1 MPLEMTQPH
10 TIIDENY
17 LHTAIV
23 PISFPDTVCLNNQKN
38 IMYGQNHI
46 MDGQEIPYPS
56 MLQGEIINSSQ
67 GCLNLPN
74 FPRAVETEAIH
85 NVLPAGRNRIKGSS
99 FSTSYP
105 ISNSYTEGQHME
117 GIPISAVSLANLLA
131 ARNAVHENLENLT
144 VVAPFSHPAEGQKI
158 DGLDYPNVLNHSFG
172 SYRNYEFDGVPEI
185 PGTVLGRAQSQ
196 PFQLTENVNSNTWF
210 SSETASLS
218 SDSPSGSSRFSN
230 ELCLSLTTSQSAVV
244 CGPTIQDQCSDISC
258 SGVTNH
264 AFPQRH
270 FDSELTS
277 CNSRNLSLNFVSYK
291 PVHLS
296 QFLTGSRYLRVMQEI
311 LSEIAQLSLQNHNL
325 LGYRGMDYGANTLSA
340 LSSDSARGYA
350 ALHSD
355 DLPDADHRFIG
366 QMDSEAKKKN
376 LVALLQVVDEQYN
389 QCLDE
394 IHMVISAFHAV
405 TELDPCIHARF
416 ALKTISSLYKNL
428 RERISNYIL
437 AMGEHFNKGG
447 ERGVEKSFETSF
459 IQKQWALQ
467 QLKRKDHQFWR
478 PQRGL
483 PERSVSVLK
492 AWMFQNFLHPYPK
505 DAEKQLLAVKS
516 GLTRSQVSN
525 WFINARVRL
534 WKPMIEEMYAEMN
547 RRKIHTG
554 NEDEANHRRNHRIIE
569 NHLFTMH

>member
-1 MPLEMTQPH
+1 MAEPH
-10 TIIDENY
+10 TIIDENF
-17 LHTAIV
+17 LHTASI
-23 PISFPDTVCLNNQKN
+23 PISFPDRVGLNNQN
-38 IMYGQNHI
+38 HVMDGQNHI
-46 MDGQEIPYPS
+46 MDGHEIPIPF
-56 MLQGEIINSSQ
+56 MLQGEAINSSQ
-67 GCLNLPN
+67 DFLSLPN
-74 FPRAVETEAIH
+74 FPRAVDTGAIH
-85 NVLPAGRNRIKGSS
+85 SVLPMRNRIKEFSL
-99 FSTSYP
+99 STSYP
-105 ISNSYTEGQHME
+105 INNAYTEDQYME

-131 ARNAVHENLENLT
+131 TRNAMPENHENLAAL
-144 VVAPFSHPAEGQKI
+144 ASLSHPVEGHKT
-158 DGLDYPNVLNHSFG
+158 DVLDYPTMLNHSFG

-185 PGTVLGRAQSQ
+185 AGTIVGRTGSQ
-196 PFQLTENVNSNTWF
+196 PFQLSHENVNSNTWF
-210 SSETASLS
+210 SSETASMN
-218 SDSPSGSSRFSN
+218 SDSPSGSSSRFSN
-230 ELCLSLTTSQSAVV
+230 ELSLSLTSTQSGVA
-244 CGPTIQDQCSDISC
+244 CGTTIRDQCSDISC

-264 AFPQRH
+264 AFPQRR

-277 CNSRNLSLNFVSYK
+277 CNSRNLSLNFGSYK

-311 LSEIAQLSLQNHNL
+311 LSEMAHLSLQNHNL
-325 LGYRGMDYGANTLSA
+325 VGYRGNGAEYGANTSFTLS
-340 LSSDSARGYA
+340 
-350 ALHSD
+350 SD
-355 DLPDADHRFIG
+355 DLPDEDRRIIG
-366 QMDSEAKKKN
+366 QMNSEAKKKH
-376 LVALLQVVDEQYN
+376 LVALLQVVDDQYN

-405 TELDPCIHARF
+405 TELNPSIHARF
-416 ALKTISSLYKNL
+416 ALQTISSLYKNL

-437 AMGEHFNKGG
+437 AMGEHFNRGG

-467 QLKRKDHQFWR
+467 QLKRKDHQLWR

-483 PERSVSVLK
+483 PERSVSVLR

-547 RRKIHTG
+547 RRKIRTG
-554 NEDEANHRRNHRIIE
+554 NHEDETNNRRNHKIDNR
-569 NHLFTMH
+569 LFTMK

>member
-1 MPLEMTQPH
+1 MAEPLR
-10 TIIDENY
+10 IIDENFV
-17 LHTAIV
+17 HTTVV
-23 PISFPDTVCLNNQKN
+23 PISFPETVCMNN
-38 IMYGQNHI
+38 QNHI
-46 MDGQEIPYPS
+46 MDGHGIPYPF
-56 MLQGEIINSSQ
+56 MLQGEAVNTSH
-67 GCLNLPN
+67 GFLNVPN
-74 FPRAVETEAIH
+74 FPRPVDTEAIH
-85 NVLPAGRNRIKGSS
+85 NVLPVGRNRIKEYSV
-99 FSTSYP
+99 STSYP
-105 ISNSYTEGQHME
+105 ISNAYTDDQYME

-131 ARNAVHENLENLT
+131 ARNAIHENPENLA
-144 VVAPFSHPAEGQKI
+144 VLAPLSHPTEGQKM
-158 DGLDYPNVLNHSFG
+158 DGLDYSNVLNHSFG

-185 PGTVLGRAQSQ
+185 GGTVVGRAGCQ

-230 ELCLSLTTSQSAVV
+230 ELCLSLTTSQSAVA
-244 CGPTIQDQCSDISC
+244 CGTTIRDQCSDISC

-264 AFPQRH
+264 AFPQRR

-277 CNSRNLSLNFVSYK
+277 CNSRNLSLSFGSYK

-325 LGYRGMDYGANTLSA
+325 VGYRGNGTENGANTSFA
-340 LSSDSARGYA
+340 GRGYA
-350 ALHSD
+350 AMSSD
-355 DLPDADHRFIG
+355 DSPDG
-366 QMDSEAKKKN
+366 LMDCEAKKKN
-376 LVALLQVVDEQYN
+376 LVALLQVVDDQYN

-405 TELDPCIHARF
+405 TELDPSIHAGF
-416 ALKTISSLYKNL
+416 ALRTISSLYKNL

-437 AMGEHFNKGG
+437 AMGEHFNKGGGG

-467 QLKRKDHQFWR
+467 QLKRKDHQLWR

-483 PERSVSVLK
+483 PERSVSVLR

-547 RRKIHTG
+547 RRKIRAG
-554 NEDEANHRRNHRIIE
+554 NEEDHRRNHKIIE
-569 NHLFTMH
+569 SHLFTMK

>member
-1 MPLEMTQPH
+1 MAEPH
-10 TIIDENY
+10 RIIDENF
-17 LHTAIV
+17 LHTTIV
-23 PISFPDTVCLNNQKN
+23 PISFPDTVCMNNQN
-38 IMYGQNHI
+38 HIMDGQNHI
-46 MDGQEIPYPS
+46 MDGHGIPYPF
-56 MLQGEIINSSQ
+56 MLQGEAVNSSH
-67 GCLNLPN
+67 GFLNVPN
-74 FPRAVETEAIH
+74 FPRRVDTEAIH
-85 NVLPAGRNRIKGSS
+85 NVLPAGRNRIKEFSV
-99 FSTSYP
+99 STSYP
-105 ISNSYTEGQHME
+105 LSNAYTDDQYME

-131 ARNAVHENLENLT
+131 ARNAMHENPENLA
-144 VVAPFSHPAEGQKI
+144 VLAPLSHPAEGQKI

-172 SYRNYEFDGVPEI
+172 SYRNYEFDGVSEI
-185 PGTVLGRAQSQ
+185 AGTVVGRAGSQ

-230 ELCLSLTTSQSAVV
+230 ELCLSLTTSQSAVA
-244 CGPTIQDQCSDISC
+244 CGTTIRDQCSDISC

-264 AFPQRH
+264 AFPQRR

-277 CNSRNLSLNFVSYK
+277 CNSRNLSLNFGSYK

-325 LGYRGMDYGANTLSA
+325 VGYRGNGMENSANTSFA
-340 LSSDSARGYA
+340 LNSDAGRGYA
-350 ALHSD
+350 AMSSD
-355 DLPDADHRFIG
+355 DPPDGDHRIIG
-366 QMDSEAKKKN
+366 LMDCEAKKKN
-376 LVALLQVVDEQYN
+376 LVALLQVVDDQYN

-394 IHMVISAFHAV
+394 IHMVVSAFHTV
-405 TELDPCIHARF
+405 TELDPSIHARF
-416 ALKTISSLYKNL
+416 ALQTISSLYKNL

-467 QLKRKDHQFWR
+467 QLKRKDHQLWR

-483 PERSVSVLK
+483 PERSVSVLR

-547 RRKIHTG
+547 RRKIRAG
-554 NEDEANHRRNHRIIE
+554 NEDEANHHRRNHKIIE
-569 NHLFTMH
+569 SFIYNEVT